1 LLLALNRS
9 DPNTHIYEYWQ
20 VDTLVPVSFSIIGA
34 IIASRLPANP
44 LGWLFCAAACVAAV
58 DHFSAE
64 YALYALL
71 AQPTSLLAGEALAWL
86 ASWAWILYAGC
97 IALSLLLFPN
107 GRLPSRRWRW
117 LAWFSVFLT
126 IAGAVWV
133 AVSPGV
139 IGNLGSIRNPLG
151 IEGLPSG
158 FKPVQTIML
167 ALLFFAAVSTLV
179 VRLRRARGIERQQI
193 KWPAFTV
200 VVAGSSFLSDTAIS
214 EAIGL
219 RWLEWAGYVVFIP
232 ALIGF
237 PISIGIAI
245 VRYRLYDID
254 ILINRTLVYGA
265 LSATL
270 ALIYFGGVAT
280 TQTIFRALTAQEQQ
294 PQLAIVISTLLI
306 AALFNPLRRRIQR
319 FIDRRFYRSKY
330 DARKT
335 LEAFSAKL
343 RNEADLDALSADLV
357 DVVREKIQPAHVSLW
372 LRKPGGGAHAN
383 GKQAMIVQSLQWQM
397 GMPST
402 QPTLSF
408 NSFKGYLVSRH
419 SIPPLKSVVDADLSM
434 A

>member
-1 LLLALNRS
+1 MSRRTATWLAWSLCALSLALTALSLLLLALNRS

-34 IIASRLPANP
+34 IVASRLPANP
-44 LGWLFCAAACVAAV
+44 VGWLFCAAACVAAV

-71 AQPTSLLAGEALAWL
+71 AQPTSLPAGEALAWL
-86 ASWAWILYAGC
+86 ASWAWILYCGC

-107 GRLPSRRWRW
+107 GRPPSRRWRW
-117 LAWFSVFLT
+117 LAWLSVFLT

-133 AVSPGV
+133 AFSPGV

-167 ALLFFAAVSTLV
+167 ALLFVAALSTLV

-193 KWPAFTV
+193 KWPAFTVV

-219 RWLEWAGYVVFIP
+219 RWLEWAGYVIFIP

-280 TQTIFRALTAQEQQ
+280 TQAIFRALTGQQEQ

-319 FIDRRFYRSKY
+319 FIDRRFYRRKY

-343 RNEADLDALSADLV
+343 RDETDLDALSDDLV
-357 DVVREKIQPAHVSLW
+357 GVVKETMQPSRISLW
-372 LRKPGGGAHAN
+372 QRPD
-383 GKQAMIVQSLQWQM
+383 
-397 GMPST
+397 T
-402 QPTLSF
+402 PTW
-408 NSFKGYLVSRH
+408 REH
-419 SIPPLKSVVDADLSM
+419 SS
-434 A
+434 

>member
-1 LLLALNRS
+1 MEQRRSEVGGMSHRTATWLAWSLCALSLALTALSLLLLALNRS

-34 IIASRLPANP
+34 IVASRLPANP
-44 LGWLFCAAACVAAV
+44 VGWLFCAAACVAAV

-71 AQPTSLLAGEALAWL
+71 AQPTSLPAGEALAWL
-86 ASWAWILYAGC
+86 ASWAWILYCGC

-107 GRLPSRRWRW
+107 GRPPSRRWRW
-117 LAWFSVFLT
+117 LAWLSVFLT

-133 AVSPGV
+133 AFSPGV

-167 ALLFFAAVSTLV
+167 ALLFVAALSTLV

-193 KWPAFTV
+193 KWPAFTVV

-219 RWLEWAGYVVFIP
+219 RWLEWAGYVIFIP

-280 TQTIFRALTAQEQQ
+280 TQAIFRALTGQQEQ

-319 FIDRRFYRSKY
+319 FIDRRFYRRKY

-343 RNEADLDALSADLV
+343 RDETDLDALSDDLV
-357 DVVREKIQPAHVSLW
+357 GVVKETMQPSRISLW
-372 LRKPGGGAHAN
+372 QRPDTPP
-383 GKQAMIVQSLQWQM
+383 W
-397 GMPST
+397 
-402 QPTLSF
+402 
-408 NSFKGYLVSRH
+408 REH
-419 SIPPLKSVVDADLSM
+419 SS
-434 A
+434 

>member
-1 LLLALNRS
+1 MEQRRSEVGGMSRRTATWLAWSLCALSLALTALSLLLLALNRS

-71 AQPTSLLAGEALAWL
+71 AQPTSLPAGEALAWL

-107 GRLPSRRWRW
+107 GRPPSRRWRW
-117 LAWFSVFLT
+117 LAWLSVFLT

-133 AVSPGV
+133 AFSPGV

-167 ALLFFAAVSTLV
+167 ALLFVAALSTLV

-193 KWPAFTV
+193 KWPAFTVV

-219 RWLEWAGYVVFIP
+219 RWLEWAGYVIFIP

-280 TQTIFRALTAQEQQ
+280 TQAIFRALTGQQEQ

-319 FIDRRFYRSKY
+319 FIDRRFYRRKY

-343 RNEADLDALSADLV
+343 RDETDLDALSDDLV
-357 DVVREKIQPAHVSLW
+357 GVVKETMQPSRISLW
-372 LRKPGGGAHAN
+372 QRPD
-383 GKQAMIVQSLQWQM
+383 
-397 GMPST
+397 T
-402 QPTLSF
+402 PTW
-408 NSFKGYLVSRH
+408 REH
-419 SIPPLKSVVDADLSM
+419 SS
-434 A
+434 

>member
-1 LLLALNRS
+1 MEQRRSEVGGMSRRTATWLAWSLCALSLALTALSLLLLAFNRS

-34 IIASRLPANP
+34 IVASRLPANP

-71 AQPTSLLAGEALAWL
+71 AQPTSLPAGEALAWL

-107 GRLPSRRWRW
+107 GRPPSRRWRW
-117 LAWFSVFLT
+117 LAWLSVFLT

-133 AVSPGV
+133 AFSPGV

-167 ALLFFAAVSTLV
+167 ALLFVAALSTLV

-193 KWPAFTV
+193 KWPAFTVV

-219 RWLEWAGYVVFIP
+219 RWLEWAGYVIFIP

-280 TQTIFRALTAQEQQ
+280 TQAIFRALTGQQEQ

-319 FIDRRFYRSKY
+319 FIDRRFYRRKY

-343 RNEADLDALSADLV
+343 RDETDLDALSDDLV
-357 DVVREKIQPAHVSLW
+357 GVVKETMQPSRISLW
-372 LRKPGGGAHAN
+372 QRPD
-383 GKQAMIVQSLQWQM
+383 
-397 GMPST
+397 T
-402 QPTLSF
+402 PTW
-408 NSFKGYLVSRH
+408 REH
-419 SIPPLKSVVDADLSM
+419 SS
-434 A
+434 

>member
-1 LLLALNRS
+1 MEQRRSEVGGMSRRTATWLAWSLCALSLALTALSLLLLALNRS

-71 AQPTSLLAGEALAWL
+71 AQPTSLPAGEALAWL
-86 ASWAWILYAGC
+86 ASWAWILYCGC

-107 GRLPSRRWRW
+107 GRPPSRRWRG
-117 LAWFSVFLT
+117 LAYLSVFLT

-133 AVSPGV
+133 AFSPGV

-167 ALLFFAAVSTLV
+167 ALLFVAALSTLV

-193 KWPAFTV
+193 KWPAFTVV

-219 RWLEWAGYVVFIP
+219 RWLEWAGYVIFIP

-280 TQTIFRALTAQEQQ
+280 TQAIFRALTGQQEQ

-319 FIDRRFYRSKY
+319 FIDRRFYRRKY

-343 RNEADLDALSADLV
+343 RDETDLDALSDELV
-357 DVVREKIQPAHVSLW
+357 GVVKETMQPSRISLW
-372 LRKPGGGAHAN
+372 QRPD
-383 GKQAMIVQSLQWQM
+383 
-397 GMPST
+397 T
-402 QPTLSF
+402 PTW
-408 NSFKGYLVSRH
+408 REH
-419 SIPPLKSVVDADLSM
+419 SS
-434 A
+434 

>member
-1 LLLALNRS
+1 MEQRRSEVGGMSRRTATWLAWSLCALSLALTALSLLLLALNRS

-71 AQPTSLLAGEALAWL
+71 AQPTSLPAGEALAWL
-86 ASWAWILYAGC
+86 ASWAWILYCGC

-107 GRLPSRRWRW
+107 GRPPSRRWRW
-117 LAWFSVFLT
+117 LAWLSVFLT

-133 AVSPGV
+133 AFSPGV

-167 ALLFFAAVSTLV
+167 ALLFVAALSTLV

-193 KWPAFTV
+193 KWPAFTVV

-219 RWLEWAGYVVFIP
+219 RWLEWAGYVIFIP

-280 TQTIFRALTAQEQQ
+280 TQAIFRALTGQQEQ

-319 FIDRRFYRSKY
+319 FIDRRFYRRKY

-343 RNEADLDALSADLV
+343 RDETDLDALSDDLV
-357 DVVREKIQPAHVSLW
+357 GVVKETMQPSRISLW
-372 LRKPGGGAHAN
+372 QRPD
-383 GKQAMIVQSLQWQM
+383 
-397 GMPST
+397 T
-402 QPTLSF
+402 PTW
-408 NSFKGYLVSRH
+408 REH
-419 SIPPLKSVVDADLSM
+419 SS
-434 A
+434 

>member
-1 LLLALNRS
+1 MEQRRSEVGGMRGRTATWLAWSLSAFSLALTALSLLFLALNRS

-34 IIASRLPANP
+34 IMASRLPANP
-44 LGWLFCAAACVAAV
+44 LGWLFCAAACVTAV

-64 YALYALL
+64 YAIYALL
-71 AQPTSLLAGEALAWL
+71 AQPTSLPAGEALAWL
-86 ASWAWILYAGC
+86 ASWAWILYTGC

-117 LAWFSVFLT
+117 LAWLSVFLT

-133 AVSPGV
+133 AFSPGV

-167 ALLFFAAVSTLV
+167 ALLFVAAASTLV

-200 VVAGSSFLSDTAIS
+200 VVVAGSSFLSDTVVS

-219 RWLEWAGYVVFIP
+219 RWLEWAGYVIFIP

-280 TQTIFRALTAQEQQ
+280 TQAIFRALTGQQEQ

-319 FIDRRFYRSKY
+319 FIDRRFYRRKY

-335 LEAFSAKL
+335 LAAFSAKL
-343 RNEADLDALSADLV
+343 RSETDLDALSGDLTT
-357 DVVREKIQPAHVSLW
+357 VVKETMQPSHISLW
-372 LRKPGGGAHAN
+372 QRPD
-383 GKQAMIVQSLQWQM
+383 
-397 GMPST
+397 T
-402 QPTLSF
+402 PTWHE
-408 NSFKGYLVSRH
+408 H
-419 SIPPLKSVVDADLSM
+419 SS
-434 A
+434 